1 MIHTFEIQY
10 RLNKTCATY
19 CTSRL
24 NQIGRDYGAVNGK
37 IRYHSNTETNSF
49 LNGST
54 SFLIYRM
61 EHIALGLHHIK
72 LIKMQDDNTLPDYY
86 IRFRVE
92 PEVLLTQQYS
102 LNLFQCNENNY
113 DALQA
118 RYAKIIYR
126 LFPTV
131 FDHRPIINAYDIMSD
146 AERIQFHH
154 LESNGRCLMLRGE
167 ELSTYEYR
175 YLYSLPY
182 LALAKVV
189 RVDYTLDFHCD
200 HPDLYLELAKKSFC
214 DTGKIRKD
222 RNQSEFLA
230 AYNKTAT
237 GFVIYDKHKKYM
249 LPRYDEKPHIEEL
262 RQAAVNVM
270 RIEFTFKSK
279 DRQQQIKFT
288 RMNIPSGG
296 RALNTPIHCNCGLM
310 PFIIKDLGSTR
321 LREEYYKHV
330 GGGQW
335 VSDYYFEKTVNES
348 SLTENTKRKLYLLAY
363 LVSEVRHL
371 DRSEAAYIRGR
382 DIQRFRGEGSIRVQ
396 GSKQTYRKYVA
407 LIHSLGL
414 QPLRI
419 PDSRKITHVSSE
431 YDSFIAVDV
440 GAGEHPIIEIPFEIY
455 NRTIAD
461 FKALYN
467 RYK

>member
-1 MIHTFEIQY
+1 
-10 RLNKTCATY
+10 
-19 CTSRL
+19 
-24 NQIGRDYGAVNGK
+24 
-37 IRYHSNTETNSF
+37 
-49 LNGST
+49 
-54 SFLIYRM
+54 
-61 EHIALGLHHIK
+61 
-72 LIKMQDDNTLPDYY
+72 
-86 IRFRVE
+86 
-92 PEVLLTQQYS
+92 
-102 LNLFQCNENNY
+102 
-113 DALQA
+113 
-118 RYAKIIYR
+118 
-126 LFPTV
+126 
-131 FDHRPIINAYDIMSD
+131 
-146 AERIQFHH
+146 
-154 LESNGRCLMLRGE
+154 
-167 ELSTYEYR
+167 
-175 YLYSLPY
+175 
-182 LALAKVV
+182 
-189 RVDYTLDFHCD
+189 
-200 HPDLYLELAKKSFC
+200 
-214 DTGKIRKD
+214 
-222 RNQSEFLA
+222 
-230 AYNKTAT
+230 
-237 GFVIYDKHKKYM
+237 M
-249 LPRYDEKPHIEEL
+249 LPRYDEKPNIEEL

-270 RIEFTFKSK
+270 RIEFIFKSK
-279 DRQQQIKFT
+279 DRQQQIRFT
-288 RMNIPSGG
+288 KMNTPSGG

-335 VSDYYFEKTVNES
+335 VSDYYFEKTMNES

-440 GAGEHPIIEIPFEIY
+440 GVGEHPIIEIPFDIY
-455 NRTIAD
+455 NRTVAD